1 MVDPKFFTFMS
12 VDAEGFNQYNHCLIF
27 YERFTENL
35 IREDFDEKA
44 YIERLV
50 RKREKIEY
58 VQKQKEELAGI
69 AGNNGGQQN
78 AERSPSDATDAQ
90 AASFGRA
97 GELRIA
103 RRRMDRVFIKT
114 DHWEV

>member
-1 MVDPKFFTFMS
+1 M
-12 VDAEGFNQYNHCLIF
+12 
-27 YERFTENL
+27 

-58 VQKQKEELAGI
+58 IQQQKKELA
-69 AGNNGGQQN
+69 ALATGQQDDRTTSE
-78 AERSPSDATDAQ
+78 AENSHG
-90 AASFGRA
+90 ASFGRA

-103 RRRMDRVFIKT
+103 KKR
-114 DHWEV
+114 

>member
-1 MVDPKFFTFMS
+1 M
-12 VDAEGFNQYNHCLIF
+12 IF

-58 VQKQKEELAGI
+58 KQQQKEELAGI
-69 AGNNGGQQN
+69 GGQNGQQDKDS
-78 AERSPSDATDAQ
+78 RSPSEGNNSGG
-90 AASFGRA
+90 ASFGRA

-103 RRRMDRVFIKT
+103 RKRMDRVQIKT
-114 DHWEV
+114 DHIQEQPQDIEKLTV

>member
-1 MVDPKFFTFMS
+1 MLFSLYEEPEKMAAYLGQVFPDKVRILQTEKMVDPKFFTFMS
-12 VDAEGFNQYNHCLIF
+12 VDAEGFNQYNHVLIF

-58 VQKQKEELAGI
+58 ITKQK
-69 AGNNGGQQN
+69 
-78 AERSPSDATDAQ
+78 
-90 AASFGRA
+90 
-97 GELRIA
+97 
-103 RRRMDRVFIKT
+103 
-114 DHWEV
+114 

>member
-69 AGNNGGQQN
+69 AASNGGNQTS
-78 AERSPSDATDAQ
+78 ERSPSDANDA
-90 AASFGRA
+90 
-97 GELRIA
+97 
-103 RRRMDRVFIKT
+103 
-114 DHWEV
+114 